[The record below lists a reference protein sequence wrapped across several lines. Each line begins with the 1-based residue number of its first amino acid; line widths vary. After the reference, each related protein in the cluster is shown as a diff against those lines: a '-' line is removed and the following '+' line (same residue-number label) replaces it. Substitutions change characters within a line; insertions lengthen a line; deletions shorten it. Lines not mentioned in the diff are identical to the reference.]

1 MGFEELPHTADC
13 ALRVW
18 APDLTSLFG
27 EAALGFNFISGARLA
42 SDARVT
48 RRISLSAA
56 DAESLLVTF
65 LTELLYIQE
74 QETLGF
80 DRFYLQVSNT
90 EMSGK
95 LDGARLISLS
105 RTIKAVTF
113 HNLVIRRTPCGN
125 EVEIVLDV

>member
-56 DAESLLVTF
+56 DGESLLVAF

-74 QETLGF
+74 QETVGF
-80 DRFYLQVSNT
+80 DRFHLQVSDKDI
-90 EMSGK
+90 SGH
-95 LDGARLISLS
+95 LVGARLISLS
-105 RTIKAVTF
+105 RPIKAITF
-113 HNLVIRRTPCGN
+113 HNLVIHQIPCGH
-125 EVEIVLDV
+125 EVEIVFDV